1 MIQIE
6 NFDLTT
12 KPSDDFDTFVNG
24 SWKKNNKIPSKYS
37 KWGTFEVLHEENIKK
52 VKDIIELVS
61 SNQLKLNNNI
71 DKKHCQLIENLYKT
85 GMNTTKINKE
95 GIQKIQNL
103 ISEIELIN
111 NKEKLIYQI
120 AKMHQ
125 IGNSVFFSIYTGPD
139 SKNTEINRLHLHHSG
154 LGLGE
159 KDYYLSKEK
168 QFITIKNKY
177 QSFIE
182 STFKLIYP
190 NKNQN
195 EIKIMSQKVINLE
208 TKIASNSLSN
218 VERRDTNKR
227 YNPYT
232 ISKLQDLSPAINWK
246 QYLSCLNITSCQ
258 KCIVDHP
265 DFYQNLDKILQ
276 DNDSVKLYL
285 IFHLVSDLSSFLSK
299 DYVENQFNFYG
310 KILRGQ
316 KKMKPRWQRICS
328 NVSNLLDDA
337 VGNFYVKKYFDPES
351 KKKVQKMVKS
361 MIKTLEN
368 IIKNLSW
375 MEEKTKK
382 KALLKLN
389 TMNFKI
395 GYPNKWSNYK
405 NLELYK
411 DSYVLNYLRCAKY
424 DFNKEIVDTVD
435 QKVDKDKWLMPAQQ
449 INAYYYP
456 QMNEIVFPAA
466 ILQSPFFDK
475 NAEDAYNYGGIGAV
489 IGHEITH
496 AFDDQG
502 CQYDEKGQ
510 LKNWWTKKDKKM
522 FDQNAANIIKQY
534 SNFQLHNT
542 NVRGE
547 LTQGENIADVG
558 GVKISLQS
566 LIHSN
571 NIKLNKLKK
580 PDFSSLSSVDDFNP
594 IQKFFISWANIW
606 RCKITKE
613 EALRRIQMDPHS
625 PNCYRINGTLQ
636 NVELFNQQ
644 FNVNKGD
651 EMYLEEEK
659 RLTVW

>member
-1 MIQIE
+1 MEIK
-6 NFDLTT
+6 NFDLSI
-12 KPSDDFDTFVNG
+12 KPGKDFDSFVNG
-24 SWKKNNKIPSKYS
+24 KWKSDVKIPSKYS
-37 KWGTFEVLHEENIKK
+37 KWGTFEILHEENTKK
-52 VKDIIELVS
+52 VKHVIES
-61 SNQLKLNNNI
+61 CGNENLKNT
-71 DKKHCQLIENLYKT
+71 KHSQLINNLYKT
-85 GMNTTKINKE
+85 GMNTRKINKE
-95 GIQKIQNL
+95 GIHKIKPL
-103 ISEIELIN
+103 ISNIESVN
-111 NKEKLIYQI
+111 NLQDLLLSISE
-120 AKMHQ
+120 MHQ
-125 IGNSVFFSIYTGPD
+125 LGNSVFFSVYSGPD
-139 SKNTEINRLHLHHSG
+139 SKNTNVNRLHLYHSG
-154 LGLGE
+154 TGLGE
-159 KDYYLSKEK
+159 KDYYLSSEERFVSIRK
-168 QFITIKNKY
+168 KY
-177 QSFIE
+177 QQYIKD
-182 STFKLIYP
+182 TFKLIYP
-190 NKNQN
+190 KKTGKEINSISNK
-195 EIKIMSQKVINLE
+195 VFNLE
-208 TKIASNSLSN
+208 KQISEISLSN
-218 VERRDTNKR
+218 IERRDTTKR
-227 YNPYT
+227 YNPMT
-232 ISKLQDLSPAINWK
+232 IDKLQSLSSIFDWK
-246 QYLSCLNITSCQ
+246 QYLFAIGIKKCK
-258 KCIVDHP
+258 KCIVDYP
-265 DFYQNLDKILQ
+265 DYYKNLNSILE
-276 DNDSVKLYL
+276 DIESCKLY
-285 IFHLVSDLSSFLSK
+285 IIYHLVSDLSSFLSK
-299 DYVENQFNFYG
+299 EYQENKFNFYG
-310 KILRGQ
+310 KILSGQ
-316 KKMKPRWQRICS
+316 QKMKPRWQRVCS
-328 NVSNLLDDA
+328 TVSNLLDDA
-337 VGNFYVKKYFDPES
+337 VGKMYVQKYFDPDS
-351 KKKVQKMVKS
+351 KKKVQKMVYS
-361 MIKTLEN
+361 MINTLGN
-368 IIKNLSW
+368 IIKKLSW

-382 KALLKLN
+382 KALLKLK

-395 GYPNKWSNYK
+395 GYPNKWSDYNG
-405 NLELYK
+405 LDLQT

-424 DFNKEIVDTVD
+424 EFKKEIIDIVD
-435 QKVDKDKWLMPAQQ
+435 QKVDRDKWLMPAQQ

-534 SNFQLHNT
+534 SNFQLYNT

-571 NIKLNKLKK
+571 NIKVDKLKK
-580 PDFSSLSSVDDFNP
+580 TDFTSLSSVDDFNP

-644 FNVNKGD
+644 FNINKGD
-651 EMYLEEEK
+651 DMYLEKKK